1 MILRK
6 VVVRVPR
13 RLLTTTTVRT
23 TTARRCRA
31 KHAAFECA
39 WGPAVAGAVIPSSS
53 PRRVRRVSMSRV
65 LYVYFR
71 STKVR
76 KYESTFV
83 LSYFRTS
90 EVHVQYTTH
99 AYPTHAP
106 WARRRNHSPRYGGA
120 PCTLKRGMLCAA
132 SSRGCCSDC
141 CCCQQPPRHTN
152 DHFSQDHRAAPRE
165 ETRAKRNQRARSSRD
180 ELPHSSWT
188 SGDAT
193 RFA

>member
-1 MILRK
+1 MY
-6 VVVRVPR
+6 
-13 RLLTTTTVRT
+13 TYCTCT
-23 TTARRCRA
+23 
-31 KHAAFECA
+31 
-39 WGPAVAGAVIPSSS
+39 
-53 PRRVRRVSMSRV
+53 V
-65 LYVYFR
+65 LYVGLIL
-71 STKVR
+71 VR
-76 KYESTFV
+76 AELTGFASQSAKN
-83 LSYFRTS
+83 LP
-90 EVHVQYTTH
+90 VHGRRFPR
-99 AYPTHAP
+99 ARLDPTHAP

-165 ETRAKRNQRARSSRD
+165 ETRAKRNQRARSSCD

>member
-1 MILRK
+1 MNAEEGGRGRAT
-6 VVVRVPR
+6 RVGADR
-13 RLLTTTTVRT
+13 SAHERM
-23 TTARRCRA
+23 RA
-31 KHAAFECA
+31 ASLA
-39 WGPAVAGAVIPSSS
+39 
-53 PRRVRRVSMSRV
+53 
-65 LYVYFR
+65 R
-71 STKVR
+71 STKVNFNLSTT
-76 KYESTFV
+76 ESRHTNTSTNQ
-83 LSYFRTS
+83 LSAVRVVSCFPR
-90 EVHVQYTTH
+90 
-99 AYPTHAP
+99 ARPDPTHAP

-141 CCCQQPPRHTN
+141 CCWQQPPRHTN

-165 ETRAKRNQRARSSRD
+165 ETRAKRNQRARSSCD